1 VLFIISTLFKKF
13 LRIVVNLINYFFKS
27 VYYFQSP
34 GCVCVCT
41 KRNVA
46 FAFAVAVAFAFDF
59 FKRNPDKSWA
69 ILNQR
74 VDHMLFR

>member
-1 VLFIISTLFKKF
+1 MKF
-13 LRIVVNLINYFFKS
+13 EIFFFSRIRKLDVDMIWDHGC
-27 VYYFQSP
+27 P

-46 FAFAVAVAFAFDF
+46 FACAVAFAVAFDF